1 MDTRYPNLKP
11 LAQLPLSPERKAR
24 FIASCEEIKRRT
36 GVGCCYNAVSR
47 CLFFYLRDP
56 SQGMVLEWAKTH
68 VPVMH
73 EVDVEYIVRE
83 IFEAR
88 RPMDEKVAECEA
100 SVRSAERAAE
110 EADDKRMEDLDGEA
124 HSMLRHAGNRFG
136 MGSHYRGSVVIDGN
150 KTYRERPS
158 GLLVAEGV

>member
-11 LAQLPLSPERKAR
+11 LDQMPLAPGAKAR

-56 SQGMVLEWAKTH
+56 SQGMVLPWDKTH
-68 VPVMH
+68 VPIMH
-73 EVDVEYIVRE
+73 EVDVEFIVRE
-83 IFEAR
+83 VYEAR
-88 RPMDEKVAECEA
+88 RPMEEKVQECEA
-100 SVRSAERAAE
+100 SVRAAE
-110 EADDKRMEDLDGEA
+110 QAAEAADDKRMEDLDKEA
-124 HSMLRHAGNRFG
+124 HSMLRYAGNHCG
-136 MGSHYRGSVVIDGN
+136 MGSHFRGSVVIDGN
-150 KTYRERPS
+150 KTYTERPS